1 MEITIGKPQYQ
12 LLSVKI
18 DAKISRRGVW
28 VAQLV
33 KCWTSAQV
41 IVSSFM
47 GSIPGLGSVLTAQSL
62 EPASDCVSPLS
73 TPPLFTLCVSLSLS
87 SKFKKLKIN
96 K

>member
-62 EPASDCVSPLS
+62 EPASDCVSLSLPLLHLRVLS
-73 TPPLFTLCVSLSLS
+73 RSLSLS
-87 SKFKKLKIN
+87 LKN
-96 K
+96 KH